1 MQLSEYVDHDA
12 TGLASLVNSGEVTA
26 LELAWLAREAHD
38 EVNPQINAV
47 IEFYDDAE
55 AVAETGVCGGR
66 FHGVPFLR
74 KDLGFAEAGRL
85 EEKGSRLFKDHRWNF
100 DSHYV
105 TRARQGGLRIL
116 GRTTTPEFGI
126 SGMSES
132 VLCGVTG
139 NPWNLKRSVGGSSTG
154 AAAAVAAG
162 IVPIASASD
171 GGGSTRTP
179 AAWCGLV
186 GLNPSRGRVSGGPHN
201 QDSGF
206 GFARQFVVC
215 KTVRDMA
222 AALDVFSGPHPG
234 DPFIVVQPERPYS
247 DELKRFTGGLRVG
260 VARSKWG
267 TVEVEPEVQ
276 RAVDATVKVLVDMGH
291 IVAEVQPPYSPA
303 MYSKILLGTAGMG
316 ASSLEMAAASM
327 GRSIGP
333 ETLEPVNLKLHE
345 YGRTMTVSNALDVFD
360 AVRQM
365 RLHVGEA
372 IQNFDILVTPTMPTP
387 APPHGGVYCATHPSI
402 SVEEYMDAD
411 AAYYQF
417 VGVFNVTGHPS
428 VSLPL
433 AQSASGLPIGVQI
446 VGRFGDEATLVR
458 VARDLEDAMPW
469 QSRLPEIRAGRKIA

>member
-1 MQLSEYVDHDA
+1 MK
-12 TGLASLVNSGEVTA
+12 G
-26 LELAWLAREAHD
+26 
-38 EVNPQINAV
+38 
-47 IEFYDDAE
+47 
-55 AVAETGVCGGR
+55 
-66 FHGVPFLR
+66 
-74 KDLGFAEAGRL
+74 LGFAEAGRL

-162 IVPIASASD
+162 IVPIASAGD

-234 DPFIVVQPERPYS
+234 DPFIVIQPERPYS
-247 DELKRFTGGLRVG
+247 DELKRFTGGFG

-276 RAVDATVKVLVDMGH
+276 RAVDTTVKVLVDMGH

-303 MYSKILLGTAGMG
+303 MYSKILLAWGQVAW
-316 ASSLEMAAASM
+316 
-327 GRSIGP
+327 RW
-333 ETLEPVNLKLHE
+333 
-345 YGRTMTVSNALDVFD
+345 R
-360 AVRQM
+360 R
-365 RLHVGEA
+365 
-372 IQNFDILVTPTMPTP
+372 
-387 APPHGGVYCATHPSI
+387 HPW
-402 SVEEYMDAD
+402 V
-411 AAYYQF
+411 
-417 VGVFNVTGHPS
+417 VP
-428 VSLPL
+428 
-433 AQSASGLPIGVQI
+433 
-446 VGRFGDEATLVR
+446 
-458 VARDLEDAMPW
+458 
-469 QSRLPEIRAGRKIA
+469 